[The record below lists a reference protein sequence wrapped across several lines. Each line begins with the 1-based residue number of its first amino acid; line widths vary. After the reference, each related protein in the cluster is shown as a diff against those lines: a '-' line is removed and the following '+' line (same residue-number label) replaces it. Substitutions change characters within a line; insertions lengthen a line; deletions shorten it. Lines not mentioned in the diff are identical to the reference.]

1 MYAFAL
7 SCIFFAASHALAE
20 PIPGEFDPY
29 SLHLHASDPN
39 SNTQSFTI
47 V

>member
-1 MYAFAL
+1 MYALAL
-7 SCIFFAASHALAE
+7 SCIFFAVSHALAE
-20 PIPGEFDPY
+20 PIPGESDPY
-29 SLHLHASDPN
+29 SLHLHVSDPN